1 MPIAV
6 PTITEIVPQTY
17 EDCYDLIDAL
27 TTHFGSVSTQWN
39 LVNVTGATSVALVIE
54 SVADPGFQ
62 IAMYTEGPTLNVS
75 IHTDFVN
82 GITAY
87 NQGVWTSDANDISP
101 EGVWTYEG
109 INTHAIQA
117 IHLVELDDAIFLMC
131 VHQSNYWLNSF
142 HVGRI
147 YTPDFP
153 DADVPLGRDGLG
165 LLLNRPNHG
174 SGSAIWFRSSG
185 FATNECYIRSAY
197 GNWLKV
203 GNVRSPFSTTQ
214 STTADSSSYMGF
226 LRPYAAGASVVLG
239 TGSTSPDGVIGRYK
253 YITFSGENFTE
264 LTRRDLDN
272 ATDQSWIALT
282 ASYVSMIWRRGY
294 VP

>member
-6 PTITEIVPQTY
+6 PTITEIVPYSY

-27 TTHFGSVSTQWN
+27 TAHFGSVSTQWN
-39 LVNVTGATSVALVIE
+39 LVNVTGGTSVALVIE

-101 EGVWTYEG
+101 EGVWTYQG
-109 INTHAIQA
+109 INTHSIRA

-131 VHQSNYWLNSF
+131 VAQDNTWLNSI
-142 HVGRI
+142 HAGRI

-165 LLLNRPNHG
+165 FLLNKPTLGGTGNAEWWAMSGNTATALRNNLHKAHGVWGGSFHQLSTSYSAPNN
-174 SGSAIWFRSSG
+174 AD
-185 FATNECYIRSAY
+185 
-197 GNWLKV
+197 
-203 GNVRSPFSTTQ
+203 NVN
-214 STTADSSSYMGF
+214 YMGF
-226 LRPYAAGASVVLG
+226 IRPYAVRASALAYMYTDVALG
-239 TGSTSPDGVIGRYK
+239 NFK
-253 YITFSGENFTE
+253 YITNTGTNYTQ
-264 LTRRDLDN
+264 LTRIDLDN
-272 ATDQSWIALT
+272 GTDQSWIALVAT
-282 ASYVSMIWRRGY
+282 SVNMIWRRGY